1 MLFRNAAGSY
11 RINTLCKTTVKPFI
25 CKNNGMKNILFFMGL
40 FLAIPALA
48 QRNTNAALA
57 ESSYSRLFEAKYLQK
72 PPQFPF
78 GADSCRRFYFA
89 NFGGFD
95 SVLSKVIERGDTS
108 KYIRVYFSFIVDK
121 NGAPYDGRFERM
133 ASTQYARGE
142 SAKTI
147 RYFSED
153 RKYYD
158 KRIAD
163 MIGKMPFWKP
173 GLQNGVPVDSRV
185 EDFLQFWVGINPPAY

>member
-1 MLFRNAAGSY
+1 
-11 RINTLCKTTVKPFI
+11 
-25 CKNNGMKNILFFMGL
+25 MKNILFYVW
-40 FLAIPALA
+40 FLMALPALA

-57 ESSYSRLFEAKYLQK
+57 ESSYSRLFEAKYMQK
-72 PPQFPF
+72 PPQYPF
-78 GADSCRRFYFA
+78 GADSCKRFYFA
-89 NFGGFD
+89 SFGGFD
-95 SVLSKVIERGDTS
+95 SVLSKVIERGDTA

-121 NGAPYDGRFERM
+121 NGAPYEGRFERM

-147 RYFSED
+147 RYFSDD

-158 KRIAD
+158 KQIAD

-185 EDFLQFWVGINPPAY
+185 EDFLQFWVGINP

>member
-1 MLFRNAAGSY
+1 
-11 RINTLCKTTVKPFI
+11 
-25 CKNNGMKNILFFMGL
+25 
-40 FLAIPALA
+40 
-48 QRNTNAALA
+48 
-57 ESSYSRLFEAKYLQK
+57 
-72 PPQFPF
+72 
-78 GADSCRRFYFA
+78 
-89 NFGGFD
+89 
-95 SVLSKVIERGDTS
+95 
-108 KYIRVYFSFIVDK
+108 
-121 NGAPYDGRFERM
+121 M

-142 SAKTI
+142 SARTI